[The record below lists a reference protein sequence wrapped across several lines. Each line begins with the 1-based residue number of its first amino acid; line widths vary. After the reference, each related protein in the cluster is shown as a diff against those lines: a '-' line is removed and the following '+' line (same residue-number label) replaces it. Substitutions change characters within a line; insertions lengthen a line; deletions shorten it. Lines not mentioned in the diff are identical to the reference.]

1 MKTYTT
7 PNNSQ
12 EYWQIVDDNWNDI
25 KHILNLY
32 LPTFQAQWIDKTTLS
47 ISLGE
52 YIEELKN
59 AQNPRLVRVFNA
71 AWFAAPDDIGI
82 WSHKSWGIL
91 CDLCSEE
98 YVLYEPKEV
107 ERIDE

>member
-1 MKTYTT
+1 LENYIP
-7 PNNSQ
+7 PNNPQ
-12 EYWQIVDDNWNDI
+12 EYWLIVETYWNDI

-32 LPTFQAQWIDKTTLS
+32 LPTFQAQWIDKTPLS
-47 ISLGE
+47 VSLGE

-59 AQNPRLVRVFNA
+59 EHNPRLVRALNA

-82 WSHKSWGIL
+82 WSHKSWNVL

-98 YVLYEPKEV
+98 YVLYEPKE
-107 ERIDE
+107 RDDT